1 MYLIDPDGPGIG
13 NPPFTAECDM
23 TGTTGKLLT
32 SLFEVLPEIH
42 WLPKCIKVMTLAP
55 QKR

>member
-23 TGTTGKLLT
+23 TGTTGKLLM
-32 SLFEVLPEIH
+32 SLLEILPEIS
-42 WLPKCIKVMTLAP
+42 
-55 QKR
+55 